1 MQVSSNALIG
11 RKVRKMGT
19 CYKGGADHYHKVTEN
34 IGSLATTY
42 KYYDGLF
49 GDRGQG
55 GSSVIRNIASDD
67 PQATAKDFFDRLTYG
82 GIEKTLYY
90 KDGTEKGKRV
100 TMADGSTMN
109 WRKVSSSADK
119 SPAVDIDIERSNDHG
134 ELVTQKIHFTKR

>member
-34 IGSLATTY
+34 IGSVAAVY
-42 KYYDGLF
+42 KYHDGLF

-55 GSSVIRNIASDD
+55 GSSMIRNIASDD

-90 KDGTEKGKRV
+90 KDGTEKGKRG
-100 TMADGSTMN
+100 T
-109 WRKVSSSADK
+109 
-119 SPAVDIDIERSNDHG
+119 G
-134 ELVTQKIHFTKR
+134 EKFHPRQISLRR